1 MRKNLIF
8 TILLAIFCLPMFA
21 NNITVGTPTLTDE
34 NVTNG
39 FVNVKFNL
47 TWDNSWRLSS
57 GATNWDAA
65 WVFVGRC
72 WGMAACPFE
81 QHGPHSRHG
90 HGCRNHGGFVGR
102 QCGV

>member
-47 TWDNSWRLSS
+47 T
-57 GATNWDAA
+57 
-65 WVFVGRC
+65 
-72 WGMAACPFE
+72 
-81 QHGPHSRHG
+81 
-90 HGCRNHGGFVGR
+90 
-102 QCGV
+102 